1 MNCEFMIWFSLNFN
15 IYKYETNSFS
25 LFSLRFQYSS
35 YCRELFYKHSQ
46 IVEIKDNYFS
56 KMLFKYSEFLMA
68 AVPQVLLKNI
78 KAVC

>member
-1 MNCEFMIWFSLNFN
+1 MNCEVMIWFSLNFN

-35 YCRELFYKHSQ
+35 CDGELFNFNKIRIIHWFY
-46 IVEIKDNYFS
+46 S
-56 KMLFKYSEFLMA
+56 KMLFKYREFVIA
-68 AVPQVLLKNI
+68 DVPQVLLKNT